1 MEILNTIWTVI
12 SIFSVIFTVMFVY
25 YFIKNVRAELNL
37 NKDVKKFKQTVKLVY
52 IEQVD
57 GMYRMHDKFTHHYIC
72 QAPTEKELWD
82 IADIRFPNVKVLT
95 TSIDAEVTKR

>member
-1 MEILNTIWTVI
+1 MEILYKIWLVI
-12 SIFSVIFTVMFVY
+12 SVLSTIFTVMFIY
-25 YFIKNVRAELNL
+25 YFIKNVYVELTL
-37 NKDVKKFKQTVKLVY
+37 AKDVDKFKQTIKLVY
-52 IEQVD
+52 VEQVD

-95 TSIDAEVTKR
+95 TSIGAEVTEQ

>member
-1 MEILNTIWTVI
+1 MEILYKIWLVI
-12 SIFSVIFTVMFVY
+12 SVLSTIFTVMFIY
-25 YFIKNVRAELNL
+25 YFIKNVYVELTL
-37 NKDVKKFKQTVKLVY
+37 AKDVSKFKQTIQLVY

>member
-25 YFIKNVRAELNL
+25 AFFKNLRNELSLIKE
-37 NKDVKKFKQTVKLVY
+37 VKKFKQTVKLVY

-57 GMYRMHDKFTHHYIC
+57 GMYRMHDKFTHNYIC
-72 QAPTEKELWD
+72 QAATEEELWN
-82 IADIRFPNVKVLT
+82 IANEQLPNMKILTADIE
-95 TSIDAEVTKR
+95 ATKQ

>member
-1 MEILNTIWTVI
+1 MEILHTIWTVI

-25 YFIKNVRAELNL
+25 YFLKNVRAELNL

-57 GMYRMHDKFTHHYIC
+57 GMFRMHDKFTHHYIC

-82 IADIRFPNVKVLT
+82 IADTRFPNVKVLT
-95 TSIDAEVTKR
+95 TSISAEVTEQ

>member
-12 SIFSVIFTVMFVY
+12 SIFSVVFTVMFVY
-25 YFIKNVRAELNL
+25 YFIKNVYVELNL

-95 TSIDAEVTKR
+95 TSISTEVTKQ

>member
-95 TSIDAEVTKR
+95 TSIDAEVTKQ

>member
-95 TSIDAEVTKR
+95 TSISAEATKQ